1 MEELIMKKL
10 FSIIAALFFLTFV
23 SYNNVFAGDDS
34 DAFKAA
40 VKEIFDVYSTAN
52 VKGDIDGWIALWD
65 EKGIKMSPNR
75 PSIYGK
81 SAISDLKHRS
91 ADKREY
97 ITQSIMLEDA
107 QVAGDFGFAHGTYT
121 TSYKPKGAGV
131 TMSKEGK
138 FLTIFKKQAN
148 GSWKIFRDSVSSNA
162 PPK

>member
-1 MEELIMKKL
+1 MKKL
-10 FSIIAALFFLTFV
+10 SLIIVAMFSLAFISSNIA
-23 SYNNVFAGDDS
+23 FAGDDS

-52 VKGDIDGWIALWD
+52 VKGDIDAYIALWD

-81 SAISDLKHRS
+81 SAISDLKHKS

-97 ITQSIMLEDA
+97 VTQSIMLEDA

-121 TSYKPKGAGV
+121 TSYKPKGGGDTKFA
-131 TMSKEGK
+131 EGK

-148 GSWKIFRDSVSSNA
+148 GSWKIFRDSVSSN
-162 PPK
+162 PTSK